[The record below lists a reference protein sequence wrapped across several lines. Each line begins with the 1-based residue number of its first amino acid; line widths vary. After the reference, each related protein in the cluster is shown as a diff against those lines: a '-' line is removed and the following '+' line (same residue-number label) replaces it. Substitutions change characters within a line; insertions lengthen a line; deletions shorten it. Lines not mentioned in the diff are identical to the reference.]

1 MKTFI
6 KKFLTI
12 CLLYLNTVVL
22 FYAVHSAW
30 RTYYVYNTFG
40 SPNLGSAI
48 HIFIARLLILSPIAM
63 ISFVLATY
71 LLIKIVKRIT
81 YNIKKEIRTDELA
94 EKHQRWQAYF
104 NSVDTKYSYHIYD
117 NNGGCSRYIYDGNG
131 DCIGYVID

>member
-22 FYAVHSAW
+22 FYSVHNAW

-40 SPNLGSAI
+40 SPNLDSAT

-71 LLIKIVKRIT
+71 LLIKIVKRVT

-94 EKHQRWQAYF
+94 EKHKRWQAYF
-104 NSVDTKYSYHIYD
+104 NSVNTECD
-117 NNGGCSRYIYDGNG
+117 RYIYDNNG
-131 DCIGYVID
+131 DCIGYIID

>member
-6 KKFLTI
+6 KKILTI

-22 FYAVHSAW
+22 FYSVHNAW
-30 RTYYVYNTFG
+30 RTYYVYSTFG
-40 SPNLGSAI
+40 SPNLDSAT

-71 LLIKIVKRIT
+71 MLIKIIKRIT
-81 YNIKKEIRTDELA
+81 YNIKKEIKTDELA

-104 NSVDTKYSYHIYD
+104 SSVNTECD
-117 NNGGCSRYIYDGNG
+117 RYIYDGNG
-131 DCIGYVID
+131 DCIGYIID

>member
-6 KKFLTI
+6 KKILTI

-22 FYAVHSAW
+22 FYAVHNAW

-40 SPNLGSAI
+40 SPNLDSAT

-81 YNIKKEIRTDELA
+81 YNVKKEIKTDELA
-94 EKHQRWQAYF
+94 EKHRRWQAYF
-104 NSVDTKYSYHIYD
+104 NSVNVEY
-117 NNGGCSRYIYDGNG
+117 NRYIYDDNG
-131 DCIGYVID
+131 DCIGYIID